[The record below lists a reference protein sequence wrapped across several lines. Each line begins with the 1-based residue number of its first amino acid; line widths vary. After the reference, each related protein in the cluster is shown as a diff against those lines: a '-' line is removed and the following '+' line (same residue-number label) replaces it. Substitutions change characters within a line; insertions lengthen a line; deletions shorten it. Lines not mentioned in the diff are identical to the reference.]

1 MQTQISYGWPTDPT
15 ICTAVL
21 SNKARAHDL
30 TSIIQ
35 RMGHITALLL
45 GISQED
51 TPLSGETKHCRFC
64 NSLVYIQD
72 IPAHEYLCVMGLLW
86 GTLADNGIP
95 CPLCGLQGNEDHYYF
110 CFCFFNTRKVD
121 AFPTPAML
129 KTLHCHICDSQIY
142 TPEQN
147 TLTTIVA
154 KGHVKTHRAAPPVA
168 VCRPSAPTSRVVTTK
183 SISNTYRLYN
193 FNKEYKQQG
202 VTDIPFTDKEQ
213 LYDSWSMPLHLGAKQ
228 GRTRITKQTAHNRG
242 SGYEHIFV
250 DKQPTTEPLSQEPQ
264 DTLGPKKERT
274 SITKKNNTMNLS
286 KELSLPPTTQSFSPP
301 SFSPTKEPSLQ
312 PLSPTGSQKP
322 GPLLMQK
329 QRTSIT
335 KKKLSLPPTTQSPG
349 PALSPIPPMM
359 QGPKKGYSKKNTMLV
374 KSSLKTALNALGVKS
389 AGKEVYP
396 FLEDMLQQ
404 GMIRHF
410 IKNSTPDRV
419 KYTSKD
425 LHKDMHILF

>member
-15 ICTAVL
+15 ICTAIL

-154 KGHVKTHRAAPPVA
+154 KGHVKTHSAAPPVA

-242 SGYEHIFV
+242 SGYEHIFRTLV
-250 DKQPTTEPLSQEPQ
+250 SRTTGHPGAKKRKNQYHKEKQHHEFVERAIPTPNHTILFPTILLPNQRAITTTLIPNWVSKTRPTTDAETKNQYHKEKAIPTPNHTIPRPSPITNTTH
-264 DTLGPKKERT
+264 DARAKER
-274 SITKKNNTMNLS
+274 
-286 KELSLPPTTQSFSPP
+286 
-301 SFSPTKEPSLQ
+301 LQ
-312 PLSPTGSQKP
+312 
-322 GPLLMQK
+322 
-329 QRTSIT
+329 
-335 KKKLSLPPTTQSPG
+335 
-349 PALSPIPPMM
+349 
-359 QGPKKGYSKKNTMLV
+359 
-374 KSSLKTALNALGVKS
+374 
-389 AGKEVYP
+389 
-396 FLEDMLQQ
+396 
-404 GMIRHF
+404 
-410 IKNSTPDRV
+410 
-419 KYTSKD
+419 
-425 LHKDMHILF
+425 

>member
-154 KGHVKTHRAAPPVA
+154 KGHVKTHSAAPPVA

-264 DTLGPKKERT
+264 DTLGPKKGRT

-286 KELSLPPTTQSFSPP
+286 KELSLPPTTQS
-301 SFSPTKEPSLQ
+301 
-312 PLSPTGSQKP
+312 
-322 GPLLMQK
+322 
-329 QRTSIT
+329 
-335 KKKLSLPPTTQSPG
+335 PG
-349 PALSPIPPMM
+349 PALSPIPHMM